1 MFFFLSP
8 ILLISITFHEYA
20 HGWMAAKLGDP
31 TPAESGRLTFNPLAH
46 IDPFGTV
53 ILPGL
58 LLLLSQGAFAFG
70 YAKPVPIN
78 PYHFKNPKKDIMWV
92 GLAGPV
98 ANFLLAL
105 VLVLFLKIGIVVLPD
120 IVNQAIVLGV
130 MINFILGFFNL
141 VPIPPLDGSKIVAS
155 FLPHRVAC
163 QYLKMEMIGFFLMMI
178 LIMSG
183 FFRLFISYFVFPFA
197 NMIFSF
203 FGINVGI

>member
-1 MFFFLSP
+1 MFFFLIP

>member
-1 MFFFLSP
+1 MFFFLIP

-197 NMIFSF
+197 NMIFLF
-203 FGINVGI
+203 LE